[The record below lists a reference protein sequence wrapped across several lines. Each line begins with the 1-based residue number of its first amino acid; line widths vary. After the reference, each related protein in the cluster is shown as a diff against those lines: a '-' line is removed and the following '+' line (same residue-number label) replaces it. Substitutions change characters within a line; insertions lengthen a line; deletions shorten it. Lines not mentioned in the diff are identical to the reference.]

1 LSLCISRALFAA
13 RELSCHASQG
23 AATQFTLKLLILASE
38 YCDYDFK
45 QNLYCTVLLWECMH
59 VHVFVCVY
67 VCVCVL
73 CVCGQVTGLLASSWN
88 IPMFGFVGQSPKMD
102 NAAVYDTYIKVVPP
116 LKRIGEVLVKT
127 L

>member
-23 AATQFTLKLLILASE
+23 AANQFTLKLLILASE

-59 VHVFVCVY
+59 VHVC
-67 VCVCVL
+67 VCVCV
-73 CVCGQVTGLLASSWN
+73 CVC
-88 IPMFGFVGQSPKMD
+88 VGVCVHVCGCVCVCMSVCVCLCESAHP
-102 NAAVYDTYIKVVPP
+102 
-116 LKRIGEVLVKT
+116 R
-127 L
+127 